1 MCAQDSA
8 GQLCDVHTTSS
19 DITGFTSGI
28 TCIPTDTRT
37 DCKFT
42 NFSKN
47 DKEYGRKN
55 NENKIVTPTDE
66 NVREELQKICNEID
80 RAITSAG
87 GRSKLKAS
95 PLLRLYDKQ
104 LLRPS
109 YIMAEYPRVMDKTS
123 KLSSAMRRTVKELMD
138 SALRHLAWEVFKEL
152 NMEED
157 SSDCGPPKPKNDGTQ
172 V

>member
-1 MCAQDSA
+1 MD
-8 GQLCDVHTTSS
+8 
-19 DITGFTSGI
+19 
-28 TCIPTDTRT
+28 
-37 DCKFT
+37 
-42 NFSKN
+42 
-47 DKEYGRKN
+47 EKN

-66 NVREELQKICNEID
+66 NVREKLQKICNEID

-87 GRSKLKAS
+87 GRSKLK
-95 PLLRLYDKQ
+95 RLYDKQ

-109 YIMAEYPRVMDKTS
+109 YIMAEYPRVMDKTC

-157 SSDCGPPKPKNDGTQ
+157 SSDCGAPKPKNDGTP

>member
-1 MCAQDSA
+1 MSEKKPIA
-8 GQLCDVHTTSS
+8 
-19 DITGFTSGI
+19 
-28 TCIPTDTRT
+28 
-37 DCKFT
+37 
-42 NFSKN
+42 
-47 DKEYGRKN
+47 
-55 NENKIVTPTDE
+55 TPTDE
-66 NVREELQKICNEID
+66 DVREELQKICNEID

-123 KLSSAMRRTVKELMD
+123 KLSSAMRRTVQELMD
-138 SALRHLAWEVFKEL
+138 SALRRLALKVFKEL

-157 SSDCGPPKPKNDGTQ
+157 SSDCGTPKPKNDGTP

>member
-1 MCAQDSA
+1 MSE
-8 GQLCDVHTTSS
+8 
-19 DITGFTSGI
+19 
-28 TCIPTDTRT
+28 
-37 DCKFT
+37 K
-42 NFSKN
+42 K
-47 DKEYGRKN
+47 
-55 NENKIVTPTDE
+55 KIKTPTDE
-66 NVREELQKICNEID
+66 DVREELQKICNEVKRTI
-80 RAITSAG
+80 AEAG

-109 YIMAEYPRVMDKTS
+109 YIMAEYPRVVDKTS

-138 SALRHLAWEVFKEL
+138 SALRRLVWEVFKEL

-157 SSDCGPPKPKNDGTQ
+157 SSDCETPKPKNDGTP